1 MLLRIEGNLVVI
13 DCYYNFSD
21 KPVEIKT
28 EEKYD
33 IVFQN
38 LDDINLLNK
47 TVSLKPFQA
56 VLLKVR

>member
-1 MLLRIEGNLVVI
+1 LVVI

-21 KPVEIKT
+21 KPVEIRV

-47 TVSLKPFQA
+47 TVCLKPFHA
-56 VLLKVR
+56 VLLKAR